1 MYDYAVVGSGIGGS
15 TIAAYLHA
23 KDNKVILFEK
33 ESYLGGCSSTF
44 THKLQRYN
52 TGATTFAHYQDKG
65 IVKELFDSFDF
76 VPELV
81 KSDPSIVVIQ
91 GDKITPRVKDFEN
104 FLDIL
109 NTNYPHPKNR
119 QFWSLVYDI
128 SYSFYD
134 YKEHYYQTNS
144 LGKKIK
150 SLLSFLPLLKRF
162 WRYLYTDAEKYIN
175 NFYGEIT
182 QEYKDFLN
190 SQVLIVTQAPMYKS
204 NFFSVAVALGYTF
217 GDNYYINGGMGKL
230 FDDMTKNIPDIMRK
244 TEIIKITKESG
255 YFTLYTKIKTYK
267 AKKVILNSTVYDSEK
282 LFDNKEIK
290 NYYQKFKKKS
300 NQQSSFMIYMKIKT
314 NKTFYHHYQILQDKE
329 FAHTISKALFVSFS
343 DKEDRLIT
351 QEGYYILTASIHTMS
366 FYWDDPI
373 VYNKQK
379 QELQAILKETIMKT
393 LDIKE
398 NDIKECFSAT
408 PKTFLRYINR
418 EQLGGNAITMK
429 NFLPFLP
436 GNDTPIDGLY
446 NVGDSVYPAQGWPG
460 VSMGVKNT
468 IKLLDA

>member
-1 MYDYAVVGSGIGGS
+1 MYDYAVVGSGVGGS

-33 ESYLGGCSSTF
+33 EPYLGGCSSTF
-44 THKLQRYN
+44 THKNQLYN

-76 VPELV
+76 VPKLV

-104 FLDIL
+104 FLDIV
-109 NTNYPHPKNR
+109 NANYPHYKNR

-134 YKEHYYQTNS
+134 YKEHYYQTKS

-150 SLLSFLPLLKRF
+150 SLFSFLPLLRRF
-162 WRYLYTDAEKYIN
+162 WRYLFIDAEKFIN
-175 NFYGEIT
+175 DFYKEISK
-182 QEYKDFLN
+182 EYKDFLN
-190 SQVLIVTQAPMYKS
+190 AQTVIVTQAPMCKS

-217 GDNYYINGGMGKL
+217 GDNYYINGGMSEL
-230 FDDMTKNIPDIMRK
+230 FDDMTKNIPDVMRK
-244 TEIIKITKESG
+244 TNIKKITKDNG
-255 YFTLYTKIKTYK
+255 FFTLHTNKKSYK
-267 AKKVILNSTVYDSEK
+267 AKKVILNSTVYDSGK
-282 LFDNKEIK
+282 FFDDTKIK
-290 NYYQKFKKKS
+290 SYYKKFKKKN

-314 NKTFYHHYQILQDKE
+314 NKTFHHHYQILKKQE
-329 FAHTISKALFVSFS
+329 FIHTISKALFVSLS
-343 DKEDRLIT
+343 DKDDRLMT
-351 QEGYYILTASIHTMS
+351 HEGYYSLTASVHTMS
-366 FYWDDPI
+366 FYWDDEI
-373 VYNKQK
+373 NYKKQK
-379 QELQAILKETIMKT
+379 QELQDILKEEIIKT
-393 LDIKE
+393 LNIKE
-398 NDIKECFSAT
+398 DEILECFSAT

-418 EQLGGNAITMK
+418 EQLGGNPITMK

-460 VSMGVKNT
+460 VSMGVQNT